1 MKVGDL
7 IRDHRFPEDGTAIIV
22 YIGDR
27 RQRLCYKLYC
37 TDTGNVDWFPKDYV
51 EHQCIVINK

>member
-7 IRDHRFPEDGTAIIV
+7 IRDNRFPEDGTAIIV

-51 EHQCIVINK
+51 EHQCIVIKK